1 MLTDIGSSPVV
12 GAVVLITALW
22 ALSRGRRIEAAALV
36 IGATLSF
43 AASRTAKAFYD
54 RPRPEGSLVDTIHAS
69 FPSGHA
75 LYSVALVACAVV
87 LVRAGAGWATRFALV
102 TVSVVVVVL
111 VAASRV
117 YLRAHY
123 LTDVLGGLALGTAL
137 WSLVGIGADCR
148 RGDPS
153 QWARTVSTDDKITY
167 AVAGVAALVSLTA
180 WVMLIVIPAWGS
192 YWRLRERLLAVVMSV
207 YILAAFVVTGG
218 RRRRDLP
225 LLLRSP
231 LESSG

>member
-22 ALSRGRRIEAAALV
+22 AASRGRRIEAAALV
-36 IGATLSF
+36 IGAILSF
-43 AASRTAKAFYD
+43 AASRTAKAYYD
-54 RPRPEGSLVDTIHAS
+54 RPRPEGSLVDTLHAS

-137 WSLVGIGADCR
+137 WSLVGIGAI
-148 RGDPS
+148 
-153 QWARTVSTDDKITY
+153 A
-167 AVAGVAALVSLTA
+167 AGA
-180 WVMLIVIPAWGS
+180 I
-192 YWRLRERLLAVVMSV
+192 RHN
-207 YILAAFVVTGG
+207 G
-218 RRRRDLP
+218 RAP
-225 LLLRSP
+225 
-231 LESSG
+231 